1 MKNKLISSTILASSL
16 LLSTLSY
23 ANTDDANHWSV
34 GAGRYVF
41 TLSSDNDYAND
52 DTFSGYN
59 LTAGYAP
66 NNHFQIRASYFSL
79 ESRDFSNLDSTGY
92 DLMAYG
98 GVGFTQKGFR
108 GYGGA
113 GFFSEEWKTSFDSE
127 SFSGLQLGGGVG
139 YNWGQVALDF
149 VIRFRQADKYE
160 DLISKPATYVAVSAN
175 LNVSYLF

>member
-1 MKNKLISSTILASSL
+1 MKNTLISSTILASSL

-41 TLSSDNDYAND
+41 TLSSDNDYEND

-66 NNHFQIRASYFSL
+66 NNHFQVRASYFSL
-79 ESRDFSNLDSTGY
+79 ENHDYNDLDSTGY

-98 GVGFTQKGFR
+98 GVGFTQRGFR

-113 GFFSEEWKTSFDSE
+113 GFFSEEWKFLSVSE
-127 SFSGLQLGGGVG
+127 SFSGLQLGGGIG

-160 DLISKPATYVAVSAN
+160 DFISESGTYVAGSGN